1 MAALDIVDQV
11 LEWNSRAP
19 ETGCSAH
26 DIRVDHNCGIYHRS
40 IVPFAAA
47 VWRALFEVL
56 RTGGV
61 LGRVSLRVNNMGRR
75 SRSGW
80 NGMKKLFK
88 RMRLDVQSKDQEA
101 KTETP
106 A

>member
-1 MAALDIVDQV
+1 
-11 LEWNSRAP
+11 
-19 ETGCSAH
+19 
-26 DIRVDHNCGIYHRS
+26 
-40 IVPFAAA
+40 
-47 VWRALFEVL
+47 VL

>member
-1 MAALDIVDQV
+1 
-11 LEWNSRAP
+11 
-19 ETGCSAH
+19 
-26 DIRVDHNCGIYHRS
+26 
-40 IVPFAAA
+40 
-47 VWRALFEVL
+47 
-56 RTGGV
+56 
-61 LGRVSLRVNNMGRR
+61 VSLRVNNMGRR